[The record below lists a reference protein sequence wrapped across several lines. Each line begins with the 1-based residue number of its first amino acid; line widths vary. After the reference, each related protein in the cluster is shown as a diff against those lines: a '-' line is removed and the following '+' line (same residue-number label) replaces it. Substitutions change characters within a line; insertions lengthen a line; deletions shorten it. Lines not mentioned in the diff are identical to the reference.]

1 MEVAG
6 RGGYSGAGVVV
17 ADQAD
22 GEVAQGGHDPGQ
34 VSGADL
40 GSVFIEGDIADVVDP
55 VFDVPVAA
63 DDGGEQSG
71 GGLAEAEAGD
81 RVDDWTVP
89 GLVDTGRVA
98 LSLKEIHVM
107 GATRRAFTPEYRS
120 QAVGFVLDDDRSIA
134 EVARNIGCHE
144 YTLGKWVKKEREARD
159 RADAERPVGESERV
173 ELIRLRAEKKDDTAR
188 IAQLEMQVAFAKKVA
203 AWFANEQ
210 R

>member
-1 MEVAG
+1 MSGVMVLLVPDVGSRVGTVHHEVVHASALEG
-6 RGGYSGAGVVV
+6 R
-17 ADQAD
+17 
-22 GEVAQGGHDPGQ
+22 
-34 VSGADL
+34 
-40 GSVFIEGDIADVVDP
+40 
-55 VFDVPVAA
+55 
-63 DDGGEQSG
+63 
-71 GGLAEAEAGD
+71 
-81 RVDDWTVP
+81 WTVP

>member
-1 MEVAG
+1 M
-6 RGGYSGAGVVV
+6 
-17 ADQAD
+17 
-22 GEVAQGGHDPGQ
+22 
-34 VSGADL
+34 
-40 GSVFIEGDIADVVDP
+40 
-55 VFDVPVAA
+55 
-63 DDGGEQSG
+63 
-71 GGLAEAEAGD
+71 
-81 RVDDWTVP
+81 
-89 GLVDTGRVA
+89 
-98 LSLKEIHVM
+98 KEIHVM

>member
-1 MEVAG
+1 MVAVG
-6 RGGYSGAGVVV
+6 DDERAGVFDD
-17 ADQAD
+17 ADQ
-22 GEVAQGGHDPGQ
+22 
-34 VSGADL
+34 
-40 GSVFIEGDIADVVDP
+40 SV
-55 VFDVPVAA
+55 
-63 DDGGEQSG
+63 
-71 GGLAEAEAGD
+71 AGD
-81 RVDDWTVP
+81 RFDASDRDGSADDVRAGDDHDADPWTVP